1 MRAVAR
7 KHCREM
13 SMYDFVIVGAGS
25 AGCVL
30 AHRLTEDPGVRV
42 LLLEAGGSDK
52 NLLVRTP
59 GMVGQLWRRRFDWT
73 FFTLPQEHL
82 GGRRMHWPRGKVLGG
97 SSSINYMIY
106 MRGHRDNYD
115 AWRDAGSPG
124 WGYDDVLGYFKKS
137 ENNSRGADAYHG
149 TSGPLDVSDV
159 DVNPMS
165 ELLVRAAAA
174 TLGVRENRDF
184 NGAEQEGVGLH
195 QATIRQGKRCST
207 SVGFLTPARSRPNLT
222 VLADTLVTAVVIE
235 QGRAVG
241 VRYRRGGQEQVAR
254 AEREVLLSAGAI
266 GSPHLLLLS
275 GIGPADELRAAGVP
289 VVADVPGV
297 GKNLQDHL
305 LVSVAYRDRSRT
317 TGGVTPVNLVGWLA
331 RYLVTG
337 RGPLASNVAESGGF
351 VRTRREEPRP
361 NLQFHFLPVGSGQE
375 SFDNEIFAPTGHAFS
390 LLPTLLYPASRG
402 EIRLR
407 SRSPAEPPAID
418 PGYLSAPED
427 LEVLVQGVKMAREVA
442 AHPMLDHAR
451 GEPLG
456 IVTNARG
463 DADLRAAI
471 RRNTNTIF
479 HPVGTCKMGSD
490 PRSVVDAELRVRG
503 VPGLRVIDA
512 SIMPTIPGGNTNAP
526 TIMIAEKAADL
537 VRARASS
544 Q

>member
-1 MRAVAR
+1 
-7 KHCREM
+7 
-13 SMYDFVIVGAGS
+13 MYDFVIVGAGS

-30 AHRLTEDPGVRV
+30 ANRLTEDPHVRV

-59 GMVGQLWRRRFDWT
+59 GMVGQLWRRRFDWA
-73 FFTLPQEHL
+73 FFTEPQEHL

-115 AWRDAGSPG
+115 AWRDAGNAG
-124 WGYDDVLGYFKKS
+124 WGYADVLAYFKKS
-137 ENNSRGADAYHG
+137 ENNTRGADAYHG
-149 TSGPLDVSDV
+149 ATGPLSVSDV
-159 DVNPMS
+159 DVNAMS

-174 TLGVRENRDF
+174 TLGARENRDF

-195 QATIRQGKRCST
+195 QATIRRGERCS
-207 SVGFLTPARSRPNLT
+207 SAVGFLTPARSRPNLT
-222 VLADTLVTAVVIE
+222 VLPDTLATAVVVE
-235 QGRAVG
+235 QERAVG
-241 VRYRRGGQEQVAR
+241 VRYRRNGEDHVAR

-275 GIGPADELRAAGVP
+275 GIGPADELRAAGVA
-289 VVADVPGV
+289 VLADVPGV

-317 TGGVTPVNLVGWLA
+317 TGGVTPINLVGWLA

-351 VRTRREEPRP
+351 VRTRVDEPRP
-361 NLQFHFLPVGSGQE
+361 NLQFHFLPVGSAQE
-375 SFDNEIFAPTGHAFS
+375 SFDREIFAPTGHAFS

-407 SRSPAEPPAID
+407 SRDPVDSPAID
-418 PGYLSAPED
+418 PRYFSAPGD
-427 LEVLVQGVKMAREVA
+427 LEVLVQGVKMARDVA
-442 AHPMLDHAR
+442 AHPMLDRAR

-456 IVTNARG
+456 IVTCAQG

-490 PRSVVDAELRVRG
+490 PLAVVDAELRVRA
-503 VPGLRVIDA
+503 VPGLRVVDA

-537 VRARASS
+537 IRGRASPA